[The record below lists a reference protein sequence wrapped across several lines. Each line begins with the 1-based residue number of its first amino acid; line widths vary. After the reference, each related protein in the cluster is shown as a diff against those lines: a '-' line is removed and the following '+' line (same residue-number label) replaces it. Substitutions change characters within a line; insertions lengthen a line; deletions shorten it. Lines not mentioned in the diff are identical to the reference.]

1 MKKFCVAL
9 ILAGVALSTVSPAFA
24 FKQLK
29 DAFDKQYV
37 AEDANA
43 EFKKLA
49 DEAKCNICHVD
60 KENKKKVRNP
70 YGTAVHE
77 ALEKAEFPLKEFK
90 KEPEKYADQVK
101 KIFESV
107 EGLKSGDEKH
117 ETFADRMKANL
128 LPGGNVD
135 GKKE

>member
-9 ILAGVALSTVSPAFA
+9 IVAGFALSTVSPAFA

-29 DAFDKQYV
+29 EAFEKQYV
-37 AEDANA
+37 GENANA
-43 EFKKLA
+43 EFKALA

-70 YGTAVHE
+70 YGTVLHE
-77 ALEKAEFPLKEFK
+77 ALEKAEFPVKEFK
-90 KEPEKYADQVK
+90 KEPEKYATQIEA
-101 KIFESV
+101 IFKSV
-107 EGLKSGDEKH
+107 EGEKSGDAEDR
-117 ETFADRMKANL
+117 TFAKRMEDKL

>member
-9 ILAGVALSTVSPAFA
+9 IVAGLTLSTVSPAFA
-24 FKQLK
+24 IKQLK
-29 DAFDKQYV
+29 EAFEKQY
-37 AEDANA
+37 AGDDANA
-43 EFKKLA
+43 DFKALV

-60 KENKKKVRNP
+60 KENKKKVHNP
-70 YGTAVHE
+70 YGTVVKA
-77 ALEKAEFPLKEFK
+77 ALEKAEFPIKEFK
-90 KEPEKYADQVK
+90 KEPEKYAEQVK

-107 EGLKSGDEKH
+107 KDEKSDDAQGR
-117 ETFADRMKANL
+117 TFAKRMEDHL